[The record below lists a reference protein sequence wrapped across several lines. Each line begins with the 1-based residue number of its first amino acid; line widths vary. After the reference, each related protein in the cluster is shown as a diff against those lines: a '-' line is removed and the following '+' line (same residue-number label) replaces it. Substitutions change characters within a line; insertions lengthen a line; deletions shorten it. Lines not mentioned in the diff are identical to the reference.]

1 MADEVQNEAC
11 IGRTQFA
18 ATIRIKGQAVIKPQ
32 DVCLSIVEHGRS
44 AHLGKAAFC
53 ITTKF
58 PGQAVFSGGIAC
70 ISMLEP
76 AERQVMTTVDTLRLL
91 GEECQTAAGLERQVV
106 CSETASMSVCR
117 VLTTENSVTADTC
130 RNVAV
135 YEILTAKTQRHLIC
149 SVIAVADTA
158 RQVSSTLQGVSIGT
172 LRETYADEI
181 VVADGI
187 RNLSRNNSLAAD
199 AERNLQAS
207 QMVRADGERWVSKA
221 ESAILN
227 LPRQLVK
234 TETAI
239 AITERTVNSPLQA
252 ASSDTARLVAC
263 LSKSESDTKRD
274 LSRWEVAKANTVII
288 LPYHFAI
295 DANKGADGDGGT
307 DDIPQ
312 QNISGIQSVTLAL
325 NERTLADTFQ
335 MVTAS
340 PLDIE
345 AAVQGKFLDFDCD
358 FQVEE
363 TSQQGILQT
372 VKGMYPLDRLLYMPI
387 NIEVVEANC
396 SYYAYKIADALGL
409 SLDLRIEDFTPSQ
422 DYSLSGMT
430 YQDFISAL
438 FSWTSRLPQRQINV
452 FIRGGTLHIIQR
464 GYEEQVTDITAWPH
478 TMPTINRKL
487 IRSVWDSATTEGW
500 DMAKS
505 DKDYEPQPFTGTI
518 GIEGITRHYINGLL
532 MEEETNGSF
541 TEYSYDDQYLT
552 EKRTHNPD
560 GSTVQT
566 TYTYAKTA
574 NDIYL
579 FKETEKTTD
588 ATQKEGETSHDRN
601 DWTDWFN
608 ENFSTRITYHAPI
621 GYGWYSTTVYE
632 DGEFQGSSI
641 SQGKPGGKSSQFT
654 INEWNRSLGSD
665 YDFDDDEDDKFKG
678 QALFDTEFP
687 VTGDDFLRKLTHEI
701 EWLNRK
707 RQEEVS
713 LDIVSPVIK
722 GHATIRHILDF
733 TERIRLD
740 GKEYFLVS
748 NQVKLTPRS
757 LRQSIRLVRWYG

>member
-1 MADEVQNEAC
+1 MSIEIKGLSPVASAIIAGSIAFKPQKILVGIIQPERIVTATADTERKLAAEDTAQADGKRNVIRNNCVMAD
-11 IGRTQFA
+11 
-18 ATIRIKGQAVIKPQ
+18 TIRWE
-32 DVCLSIVEHGRS
+32 CNYE
-44 AHLGKAAFC
+44 
-53 ITTKF
+53 
-58 PGQAVFSGGIAC
+58 
-70 ISMLEP
+70 
-76 AERQVMTTVDTLRLL
+76 TVDAEMCRCL
-91 GEECQTAAGLERQVV
+91 GV
-106 CSETASMSVCR
+106 SVHGVADSSR
-117 VLTTENSVTADTC
+117 EMVRTNEVMADTC
-130 RNVAV
+130 R
-135 YEILTAKTQRHLIC
+135 
-149 SVIAVADTA
+149 
-158 RQVSSTLQGVSIGT
+158 QVTSALQGASVNT
-172 LRETYADEI
+172 LREIYADEQT
-181 VVADGI
+181 VAGAVRI
-187 RNLSRNNSLAAD
+187 LSRENSLAAD
-199 AERNLQAS
+199 AVRYLQAS
-207 QMVRADGERWVSKA
+207 QSVRAKAYRYISKD
-221 ESAILN
+221 ESATLN
-227 LPRQLVK
+227 FVRQVVK
-234 TETAI
+234 SETAM
-239 AITERTVNSPLQA
+239 AMTERTVNSPLQA
-252 ASSDTARLVAC
+252 ATADTARQVAFI
-263 LSKSESDTKRD
+263 SKAEAMTERD
-274 LSRWEVAKANTVII
+274 LSKWEVAHGDTVSI

-295 DANKGADGDGGT
+295 DANKGTGGDGI

-345 AAVQGKFLDFDCD
+345 AAVQGKLLDFDCD

-387 NIEVVEANC
+387 NIEVVEADC
-396 SYYAYKIADALGL
+396 SYYARQIADALGM

-430 YQDFISAL
+430 YQDFISSL

-500 DMAKS
+500 DKAKS

-518 GIEGITRHYINGLL
+518 GIEGITRHYLNGLL

-665 YDFDDDEDDKFKG
+665 YDFNDDEDDKFKG

-687 VTGDDFLRKLTHEI
+687 VTGDDFLRELTHEI

-748 NQVKLTPRS
+748 NQVKLTTRS

>member
-1 MADEVQNEAC
+1 MVDEAQNEAC
-11 IGRTQFA
+11 IGQMQFA
-18 ATIRIKGQAVIKPQ
+18 ATIRIKGHAVIKPQ
-32 DVCLSIVEHGRS
+32 NVCLSLLEHGRA

-58 PGQAVFSGGIAC
+58 PGQAIFSDGIAC
-70 ISMLEP
+70 ISILEP
-76 AERQVMTTVDTLRLL
+76 VERQVAVLADTLRML
-91 GEECQTAAGLERQVV
+91 GEECQTVAGIERQVV
-106 CSETASMSVCR
+106 CSETASALVCR
-117 VLTTENSVTADTC
+117 VLTTVNSVTADNC

-135 YEILTAKTQRHLIC
+135 DEILNIKTKRNITC
-149 SVIAVADTA
+149 SDIALADTA
-158 RQVSSTLQGVSIGT
+158 RQVISTLQGVSIGT

-187 RNLSRNNSLAAD
+187 RNLSRNNSIAAD
-199 AERNLQAS
+199 AERNLQALQATS
-207 QMVRADGERWVSKA
+207 ADMERCVSKN
-221 ESAILN
+221 ESAVLN
-227 LPRQLVK
+227 IPRLLVK

-239 AITERTVNSPLQA
+239 VTTERTVNSPLQA
-252 ASSDTARLVAC
+252 ATADTARQVAFI
-263 LSKSESDTKRD
+263 SKAEAMTKRD
-274 LSRWEVAKANTVII
+274 LSKWEVAHGDTVSI

-295 DANKGADGDGGT
+295 DANKGTGGDGI

-340 PLDIE
+340 PLGIE
-345 AAVQGKFLDFDCD
+345 AAVQGRILDFACD

-363 TSQQGILQT
+363 TSQQGIMQT

-387 NIEVVEANC
+387 NIETTEARC
-396 SYYAYKIADALGL
+396 SYYACKIAGALRL
-409 SLDLRIEDFTPSQ
+409 NLNLRIEDFIPSQ

-430 YQDFISAL
+430 YQDFISSL

-452 FIRGGTLHIIQR
+452 FIRGKTLHIIQR
-464 GYEEQVTDITAWPH
+464 GHEGQVTDITDWPH
-478 TMPTINRKL
+478 TMPTISRKL

-500 DMAKS
+500 DKAKS

-518 GIEGITRHYINGLL
+518 GIEGITRHYLNGLL

-601 DWTDWFN
+601 DWTDWLN

-665 YDFDDDEDDKFKG
+665 YEFNDDEDDKFKG

>member
-1 MADEVQNEAC
+1 MSIEIKGLSPVASAIIAGSIAFKPQKILVGIIQPERIVTATADTERKLAAEDKAQADGKRNVIRNNCVMADTMRWECSYE
-11 IGRTQFA
+11 
-18 ATIRIKGQAVIKPQ
+18 
-32 DVCLSIVEHGRS
+32 
-44 AHLGKAAFC
+44 
-53 ITTKF
+53 
-58 PGQAVFSGGIAC
+58 
-70 ISMLEP
+70 
-76 AERQVMTTVDTLRLL
+76 TVDAEMCRCL
-91 GEECQTAAGLERQVV
+91 GV
-106 CSETASMSVCR
+106 SVHGVADSSR
-117 VLTTENSVTADTC
+117 EMVRTNEVMADTC
-130 RNVAV
+130 R
-135 YEILTAKTQRHLIC
+135 
-149 SVIAVADTA
+149 
-158 RQVSSTLQGVSIGT
+158 QVTSALQGASVNT
-172 LRETYADEI
+172 LREIYADEQT
-181 VVADGI
+181 VAGAVRI
-187 RNLSRNNSLAAD
+187 LSRENSLAAD
-199 AERNLQAS
+199 AVRYLQAS
-207 QMVRADGERWVSKA
+207 QSVRAKAYRYISKD
-221 ESAILN
+221 ESATLN
-227 LPRQLVK
+227 FVRQVVK
-234 TETAI
+234 SETAM
-239 AITERTVNSPLQA
+239 AMTERTVNSPLQA
-252 ASSDTARLVAC
+252 ATADTARQVAFI
-263 LSKSESDTKRD
+263 SKAEAMTERD
-274 LSRWEVAKANTVII
+274 LSKWEVAHGDTVSI

-295 DANKGADGDGGT
+295 DANKGTGGDGI

-345 AAVQGKFLDFDCD
+345 AAVQGKLLDFDCD

-387 NIEVVEANC
+387 NIEVVEADC
-396 SYYAYKIADALGL
+396 SYYARQIADALGM

-430 YQDFISAL
+430 YQDFISSL

-500 DMAKS
+500 DKAKS

-518 GIEGITRHYINGLL
+518 GIEGITRHYLNGLL
-532 MEEETNGSF
+532 TEEETNGSF
-541 TEYSYDDQYLT
+541 TEYSYEDLYLT

-579 FKETEKTTD
+579 FQETEKTTD

-665 YDFDDDEDDKFKG
+665 YDFNDDEDDKFKG

-687 VTGDDFLRKLTHEI
+687 VTGDDFLRELTHEI

-740 GKEYFLVS
+740 DKEYFLVS
-748 NQVKLTPRS
+748 NQVKLTTRS

>member
-1 MADEVQNEAC
+1 
-11 IGRTQFA
+11 
-18 ATIRIKGQAVIKPQ
+18 
-32 DVCLSIVEHGRS
+32 
-44 AHLGKAAFC
+44 
-53 ITTKF
+53 
-58 PGQAVFSGGIAC
+58 
-70 ISMLEP
+70 
-76 AERQVMTTVDTLRLL
+76 
-91 GEECQTAAGLERQVV
+91 
-106 CSETASMSVCR
+106 
-117 VLTTENSVTADTC
+117 
-130 RNVAV
+130 
-135 YEILTAKTQRHLIC
+135 
-149 SVIAVADTA
+149 
-158 RQVSSTLQGVSIGT
+158 
-172 LRETYADEI
+172 
-181 VVADGI
+181 
-187 RNLSRNNSLAAD
+187 
-199 AERNLQAS
+199 
-207 QMVRADGERWVSKA
+207 
-221 ESAILN
+221 
-227 LPRQLVK
+227 
-234 TETAI
+234 
-239 AITERTVNSPLQA
+239 
-252 ASSDTARLVAC
+252 
-263 LSKSESDTKRD
+263 
-274 LSRWEVAKANTVII
+274 
-288 LPYHFAI
+288 
-295 DANKGADGDGGT
+295 
-307 DDIPQ
+307 
-312 QNISGIQSVTLAL
+312 
-325 NERTLADTFQ
+325 

-345 AAVQGKFLDFDCD
+345 AVVQGRLLDFECD

-387 NIEVVEANC
+387 NIEVVEADC
-396 SYYAYKIADALGL
+396 SYYARQIAVVLGM

-430 YQDFISAL
+430 YQDFISSL

-452 FIRGGTLHIIQR
+452 FIRGKTLHIIQR
-464 GYEEQVTDITAWPH
+464 GHEGQVTDITDWPH

-500 DMAKS
+500 DKAKS

-518 GIEGITRHYINGLL
+518 GIEGITRHYLNGLL

-601 DWTDWFN
+601 DWTDWLN

-665 YDFDDDEDDKFKG
+665 YDFNDDEDDKFKG

-687 VTGDDFLRKLTHEI
+687 VTGDDFLRELTHEI

-748 NQVKLTPRS
+748 NQVKLTTRS

>member
-1 MADEVQNEAC
+1 MSIEIKGLSPVASAIIAGSIAFKPQKILVGIIQPERIVTATADTERKLAAEDKAQADGKRNVIRNNCVMADTM
-11 IGRTQFA
+11 RW
-18 ATIRIKGQAVIKPQ
+18 
-32 DVCLSIVEHGRS
+32 
-44 AHLGKAAFC
+44 
-53 ITTKF
+53 
-58 PGQAVFSGGIAC
+58 
-70 ISMLEP
+70 
-76 AERQVMTTVDTLRLL
+76 
-91 GEECQTAAGLERQVV
+91 EC
-106 CSETASMSVCR
+106 SYETAVAEMCRCLGVSVHGVADSSREMVCTNE
-117 VLTTENSVTADTC
+117 VMADTC
-130 RNVAV
+130 R
-135 YEILTAKTQRHLIC
+135 
-149 SVIAVADTA
+149 
-158 RQVSSTLQGVSIGT
+158 QVTSALQGASVNT
-172 LRETYADEI
+172 LREIYADEQT
-181 VVADGI
+181 VAGAVRI
-187 RNLSRNNSLAAD
+187 LSRENSLAAD
-199 AERNLQAS
+199 VVRNLQAT
-207 QMVRADGERWVSKA
+207 QAGMAKTARYVSKT
-221 ESAILN
+221 ESATQN
-227 LPRQLVK
+227 FTRQVVK
-234 TETAI
+234 SETAI
-239 AITERTVNSPLQA
+239 ATTARIVNSPLQA
-252 ASSDTARLVAC
+252 ATADTARQVAFI
-263 LSKSESDTKRD
+263 SKAKVMTERD
-274 LSRWEVAKANTVII
+274 LSKWEVAHGDTVSI

-295 DANKGADGDGGT
+295 DANKGTGGDGM

-335 MVTAS
+335 MMTGS

-345 AAVQGKFLDFDCD
+345 AAVQGRILDFACD

-396 SYYAYKIADALGL
+396 SYYARKIADALGL

-430 YQDFISAL
+430 YQDFISSL

-452 FIRGGTLHIIQR
+452 FIRGGMLHIIQR
-464 GYEEQVTDITAWPH
+464 GHEDQVTDITAWPH

-487 IRSVWDSATTEGW
+487 IRSVWDSATTESW
-500 DMAKS
+500 DRARS

-518 GIEGITRHYINGLL
+518 GIEGITRHYLNGLL
-532 MEEETNGSF
+532 TEEETNGSI

-665 YDFDDDEDDKFKG
+665 YDFNDDEDDKFKG

-687 VTGDDFLRKLTHEI
+687 VTGDDFLRELTHEI

-713 LDIVSPVIK
+713 LDIVSPVVK

-748 NQVKLTPRS
+748 NQVKLTTRS

>member
-1 MADEVQNEAC
+1 MSIEIKGLHPVATAIIAGSIAFKPQKILVGIIQPEHIVTATADTERKLAAEDKAQADGKRNVIRNNCVMAD
-11 IGRTQFA
+11 
-18 ATIRIKGQAVIKPQ
+18 TIRWE
-32 DVCLSIVEHGRS
+32 CSYE
-44 AHLGKAAFC
+44 
-53 ITTKF
+53 
-58 PGQAVFSGGIAC
+58 
-70 ISMLEP
+70 
-76 AERQVMTTVDTLRLL
+76 TVDAEMCRCL
-91 GEECQTAAGLERQVV
+91 GV
-106 CSETASMSVCR
+106 SVHGVADSSR
-117 VLTTENSVTADTC
+117 EMVRTNEVMADTC
-130 RNVAV
+130 R
-135 YEILTAKTQRHLIC
+135 
-149 SVIAVADTA
+149 
-158 RQVSSTLQGVSIGT
+158 QVTSLLQGASANT
-172 LRETYADEI
+172 LREIYADEKP
-181 VVADGI
+181 VVGAVRI
-187 RNLSRNNSLAAD
+187 LSRENSLAAD
-199 AERNLQAS
+199 AVRYLQAS
-207 QMVRADGERWVSKA
+207 QSVRAKAYRYISKD
-221 ESAILN
+221 ESATLN
-227 LPRQLVK
+227 FARQVVK
-234 TETAI
+234 SETAM
-239 AITERTVNSPLQA
+239 AMTERTVNSPLQA
-252 ASSDTARLVAC
+252 ATADTARQVAFI
-263 LSKSESDTKRD
+263 SKAEAMTERD
-274 LSRWEVAKANTVII
+274 LSKWEVAHGDTVSI

-295 DANKGADGDGGT
+295 DANKGTGGDGI

-312 QNISGIQSVTLAL
+312 QNISSIQSVTLAL

-345 AAVQGKFLDFDCD
+345 AAVQGKLLDFDCD

-387 NIEVVEANC
+387 NIEVVEADC
-396 SYYAYKIADALGL
+396 SYYARQIADALGM

-430 YQDFISAL
+430 YQDFISSL

-464 GYEEQVTDITAWPH
+464 GYEEQVTDTTAWPH

-500 DMAKS
+500 DKAKS

-518 GIEGITRHYINGLL
+518 GIEGITRHYLNGLL

-541 TEYSYDDQYLT
+541 TEYSYEDQYLT

-601 DWTDWFN
+601 DWTDWLN

-641 SQGKPGGKSSQFT
+641 SQGKA
-654 INEWNRSLGSD
+654 W
-665 YDFDDDEDDKFKG
+665 
-678 QALFDTEFP
+678 
-687 VTGDDFLRKLTHEI
+687 
-701 EWLNRK
+701 W
-707 RQEEVS
+707 
-713 LDIVSPVIK
+713 
-722 GHATIRHILDF
+722 
-733 TERIRLD
+733 
-740 GKEYFLVS
+740 
-748 NQVKLTPRS
+748 
-757 LRQSIRLVRWYG
+757 

>member
-1 MADEVQNEAC
+1 MSIEIKSLHPVATAIIAGSIAFKPQKILVGIIQPEHIVTATADTERKLAAEDKAQADGKRNVIRNNCVMADTMRRECSYE
-11 IGRTQFA
+11 
-18 ATIRIKGQAVIKPQ
+18 
-32 DVCLSIVEHGRS
+32 
-44 AHLGKAAFC
+44 
-53 ITTKF
+53 
-58 PGQAVFSGGIAC
+58 
-70 ISMLEP
+70 
-76 AERQVMTTVDTLRLL
+76 TVDAEMCRCL
-91 GEECQTAAGLERQVV
+91 GVSVHGVADSSREMV
-106 CSETASMSVCR
+106 CTNEVM
-117 VLTTENSVTADTC
+117 ADTC
-130 RNVAV
+130 R
-135 YEILTAKTQRHLIC
+135 
-149 SVIAVADTA
+149 
-158 RQVSSTLQGVSIGT
+158 QVTSALQGASVNT
-172 LRETYADEI
+172 LREIYADEQT
-181 VVADGI
+181 VAGAVRI
-187 RNLSRNNSLAAD
+187 LSRENSLAAD
-199 AERNLQAS
+199 VARNLQAT
-207 QMVRADGERWVSKA
+207 QAGMAKAARYISKD
-221 ESAILN
+221 ESATLN
-227 LPRQLVK
+227 FVRQVVK
-234 TETAI
+234 SETAI
-239 AITERTVNSPLQA
+239 ATTERIVNSPLQA
-252 ASSDTARLVAC
+252 ATADTARQVAVI
-263 LSKSESDTKRD
+263 SKAEAMTERD
-274 LSRWEVAKANTVII
+274 LSKWEVAHGDTASI

-295 DANKGADGDGGT
+295 DANKGTGGDGI

-345 AAVQGKFLDFDCD
+345 AAVQGKLLDFDCD

-363 TSQQGILQT
+363 TSQQGILQI

-396 SYYAYKIADALGL
+396 SYYARKIADALGL

-430 YQDFISAL
+430 YQDFISSL

-452 FIRGGTLHIIQR
+452 FIRGGMLHIIQR
-464 GYEEQVTDITAWPH
+464 GHEDQVTDITAWSH

-500 DMAKS
+500 DKAKS

-518 GIEGITRHYINGLL
+518 GIEGITRHYLNGLL

-601 DWTDWFN
+601 DWTDWLN

-621 GYGWYSTTVYE
+621 GYGWYSTTVYV

-654 INEWNRSLGSD
+654 INEWNRSLGSG
-665 YDFDDDEDDKFKG
+665 YEFNDDEDDKFKG

-687 VTGDDFLRKLTHEI
+687 VTGDDFLRELTHEI

-713 LDIVSPVIK
+713 LDIVSPVIN

-748 NQVKLTPRS
+748 NQVKLTTRS

>member
-1 MADEVQNEAC
+1 MSIEIKGLHPVATAIIAGSIAFKPQKILVGIIQSEHIVTATADTERKLAAEDKAQADGKRNVIRNNCVMADTM
-11 IGRTQFA
+11 RW
-18 ATIRIKGQAVIKPQ
+18 
-32 DVCLSIVEHGRS
+32 
-44 AHLGKAAFC
+44 
-53 ITTKF
+53 
-58 PGQAVFSGGIAC
+58 
-70 ISMLEP
+70 
-76 AERQVMTTVDTLRLL
+76 
-91 GEECQTAAGLERQVV
+91 EC
-106 CSETASMSVCR
+106 SYETATAEMCRCLGVLVHGVADSSREMVCTNE
-117 VLTTENSVTADTC
+117 VMADTC
-130 RNVAV
+130 R
-135 YEILTAKTQRHLIC
+135 
-149 SVIAVADTA
+149 
-158 RQVSSTLQGVSIGT
+158 QVTSALQGASVNT
-172 LRETYADEI
+172 LREIYADEQT
-181 VVADGI
+181 VAGAVRI
-187 RNLSRNNSLAAD
+187 LSRENSLAVD
-199 AERNLQAS
+199 VVRNLQAI
-207 QMVRADGERWVSKA
+207 QAGMAKAARYVSKTEFA
-221 ESAILN
+221 TQN
-227 LPRQLVK
+227 FTRQVVK
-234 TETAI
+234 SETAI
-239 AITERTVNSPLQA
+239 ATTERIVNSPLQA
-252 ASSDTARLVAC
+252 ATADTARQVAFI
-263 LSKSESDTKRD
+263 SKAEVMTERD
-274 LSRWEVAKANTVII
+274 LSKWEVAHGDTVII

-295 DANKGADGDGGT
+295 DANKESEGGGDV

-312 QNISGIQSVTLAL
+312 QNISGIQSVTLSL

-335 MVTAS
+335 METTS

-345 AAVQGKFLDFDCD
+345 SAVQGRLLDFDCN
-358 FQVEE
+358 FQIEE
-363 TSQQGILQT
+363 TSQQGISQT

-387 NIEVVEANC
+387 NIEVVEAEC
-396 SYYAYKIADALGL
+396 SYYARKIADALGL
-409 SLDLRIEDFTPSQ
+409 GLDLHIEDFTPSQ

-430 YQDFISAL
+430 YQDFISSL

-452 FIRGGTLHIIQR
+452 FIRGKTLHIIQR
-464 GYEEQVTDITAWPH
+464 GHEGQVTDITDWPH
-478 TMPTINRKL
+478 TMPTISRKL
-487 IRSVWDSATTEGW
+487 IRSVWDSATAENW
-500 DMAKS
+500 NWARS

-518 GIEGITRHYINGLL
+518 GIEGITRHYLNGLL
-532 MEEETNGSF
+532 TEEETNGSF
-541 TEYSYDDQYLT
+541 TEYSYEDLYLT

-601 DWTDWFN
+601 DWTDWLN
-608 ENFSTRITYHAPI
+608 DNFSTRITYHAPI

-654 INEWNRSLGSD
+654 INEWNRSLGSG
-665 YDFDDDEDDKFKG
+665 YEFNDDEDDKFKG

-687 VTGDDFLRKLTHEI
+687 VTGDDFLRELTHEI

-740 GKEYFLVS
+740 DKEYFLVS
-748 NQVKLTPRS
+748 NQVKLTTRS

>member
-1 MADEVQNEAC
+1 MSIEIKGLHPVATAIIAGSIAFKPQKILVGIIQPEHIVTATADTERKLAAEDKAQADGKRNVIRNNCVMADTM
-11 IGRTQFA
+11 RW
-18 ATIRIKGQAVIKPQ
+18 
-32 DVCLSIVEHGRS
+32 
-44 AHLGKAAFC
+44 
-53 ITTKF
+53 
-58 PGQAVFSGGIAC
+58 
-70 ISMLEP
+70 
-76 AERQVMTTVDTLRLL
+76 
-91 GEECQTAAGLERQVV
+91 EC
-106 CSETASMSVCR
+106 SYETAVAEMCRCLGVSVHGVADSSREMVCTNE
-117 VLTTENSVTADTC
+117 VMADTC
-130 RNVAV
+130 R
-135 YEILTAKTQRHLIC
+135 
-149 SVIAVADTA
+149 
-158 RQVSSTLQGVSIGT
+158 QVTSALQGASVNT
-172 LRETYADEI
+172 LREIYADEQI
-181 VVADGI
+181 VAGAVRI
-187 RNLSRNNSLAAD
+187 LSRENSLAAD
-199 AERNLQAS
+199 AVRYLQAS
-207 QMVRADGERWVSKA
+207 QSVRAKAYRYISKD
-221 ESAILN
+221 ESATLN
-227 LPRQLVK
+227 FVRLVVK
-234 TETAI
+234 SETAM
-239 AITERTVNSPLQA
+239 AMTERTVNSPLQA
-252 ASSDTARLVAC
+252 ATADTARQVAFI
-263 LSKSESDTKRD
+263 SKAEALTERD
-274 LSRWEVAKANTVII
+274 LSKWEVAHGDTVSI

-295 DANKGADGDGGT
+295 DANKGTGGDGT

-312 QNISGIQSVTLAL
+312 QNISGIQSITLAL

-396 SYYAYKIADALGL
+396 SYYARQIADVLGL
-409 SLDLRIEDFTPSQ
+409 QLDLRIEDFTPSQ

-430 YQDFISAL
+430 YQDFISSL

-452 FIRGGTLHIIQR
+452 FIRGRTLHIIQR
-464 GYEEQVTDITAWPH
+464 GHEGQVTDITDWPH
-478 TMPTINRKL
+478 TMPTISRKL

-500 DMAKS
+500 DKAKS

-601 DWTDWFN
+601 DWADWLN

-748 NQVKLTPRS
+748 NQVKLTTRS

>member
-1 MADEVQNEAC
+1 MSIEIKGLHPVATAIIAGSIAFKLQKILVGIIQPEHIVTATADTERKLAAEDKAQADGKRNVIRNNCVMADTMRWECSYE
-11 IGRTQFA
+11 
-18 ATIRIKGQAVIKPQ
+18 
-32 DVCLSIVEHGRS
+32 
-44 AHLGKAAFC
+44 
-53 ITTKF
+53 
-58 PGQAVFSGGIAC
+58 
-70 ISMLEP
+70 
-76 AERQVMTTVDTLRLL
+76 TVDAEMCRCL
-91 GEECQTAAGLERQVV
+91 GV
-106 CSETASMSVCR
+106 SVHGVADSSR
-117 VLTTENSVTADTC
+117 EMVRTNEVMADTC
-130 RNVAV
+130 R
-135 YEILTAKTQRHLIC
+135 
-149 SVIAVADTA
+149 
-158 RQVSSTLQGVSIGT
+158 QVTSLLQGASANT
-172 LRETYADEI
+172 LREIYADEKP
-181 VVADGI
+181 VVGAVRI
-187 RNLSRNNSLAAD
+187 LSRENSLAAD
-199 AERNLQAS
+199 AVRYLQAS
-207 QMVRADGERWVSKA
+207 QSARAKAYRYISKD
-221 ESAILN
+221 ESATLN
-227 LPRQLVK
+227 FVRQVVK
-234 TETAI
+234 SETAMAMI
-239 AITERTVNSPLQA
+239 ERTVNSPLQA
-252 ASSDTARLVAC
+252 ATADTARQVAFI
-263 LSKSESDTKRD
+263 SKAEAMTERD
-274 LSRWEVAKANTVII
+274 LSKWEVAHGDAVSI

-295 DANKGADGDGGT
+295 DANKGTGGDGT

-312 QNISGIQSVTLAL
+312 QNISGIQSITLAI

-345 AAVQGKFLDFDCD
+345 AAVQGKLLDFDCD

-387 NIEVVEANC
+387 NIEVVEADC
-396 SYYAYKIADALGL
+396 SYYTRKIADALGL

-430 YQDFISAL
+430 YQDFISSL

-452 FIRGGTLHIIQR
+452 FIRGGMLHIIQR
-464 GYEEQVTDITAWPH
+464 GHEDQVTDITAWPH

-487 IRSVWDSATTEGW
+487 IRSVWDSATTESW
-500 DMAKS
+500 DRARS

-518 GIEGITRHYINGLL
+518 GIEGITRHYLNGLL
-532 MEEETNGSF
+532 TEEETNGSI

-601 DWTDWFN
+601 DWTDWLN

-687 VTGDDFLRKLTHEI
+687 VTGDDFLRELTHEI

-740 GKEYFLVS
+740 DKEYFLVS
-748 NQVKLTPRS
+748 NQVKLTTRS

>member
-1 MADEVQNEAC
+1 MSIEIKGLHPVATAIIAGSIAFKPQKILVGIIQPEHIVTATADTERKLAAEDKAQADGKRNVIRNNCVMADTM
-11 IGRTQFA
+11 RW
-18 ATIRIKGQAVIKPQ
+18 
-32 DVCLSIVEHGRS
+32 
-44 AHLGKAAFC
+44 
-53 ITTKF
+53 
-58 PGQAVFSGGIAC
+58 
-70 ISMLEP
+70 
-76 AERQVMTTVDTLRLL
+76 
-91 GEECQTAAGLERQVV
+91 EC
-106 CSETASMSVCR
+106 SYETAVAEMCRCLGVSVHGVADSSR
-117 VLTTENSVTADTC
+117 EMVRTNEVMADTC
-130 RNVAV
+130 R
-135 YEILTAKTQRHLIC
+135 
-149 SVIAVADTA
+149 
-158 RQVSSTLQGVSIGT
+158 QVTSALQGASVNT
-172 LRETYADEI
+172 LREIYADEQTVTGAVRI
-181 VVADGI
+181 LA
-187 RNLSRNNSLAAD
+187 RENSLAAD
-199 AERNLQAS
+199 VVRNLQAT
-207 QMVRADGERWVSKA
+207 QAEMTKAARYVSKT
-221 ESAILN
+221 ESATQN
-227 LPRQLVK
+227 FTRQVVK
-234 TETAI
+234 SETAI
-239 AITERTVNSPLQA
+239 ATTERIVNSPLQA
-252 ASSDTARLVAC
+252 ATADTARQVAFI
-263 LSKSESDTKRD
+263 SKAEAMTERD
-274 LSRWEVAKANTVII
+274 LSKWEVAHGDTASI

-295 DANKGADGDGGT
+295 DANKSTGGDGI

-345 AAVQGKFLDFDCD
+345 AAVQGKLLDFDCD

-387 NIEVVEANC
+387 NIEVVEADC
-396 SYYAYKIADALGL
+396 SYYARQIADALGM

-430 YQDFISAL
+430 YQDFISSL

-464 GYEEQVTDITAWPH
+464 GYEEQVMDITAWPH

-500 DMAKS
+500 DKAKS

-518 GIEGITRHYINGLL
+518 GIEGITRHYFNGLL

-601 DWTDWFN
+601 DWTDWLN

-665 YDFDDDEDDKFKG
+665 YDFNDDEDDKFKG

-687 VTGDDFLRKLTHEI
+687 VTGDDFLRELTHEI

-748 NQVKLTPRS
+748 NQVKLTTRS

>member
-1 MADEVQNEAC
+1 MSIEIKGLHPVATAIIAGSIAFKPQKILVGIIQPEHIVTATADTERKLAAEDKAQADGKRNVIRNNCVMADTM
-11 IGRTQFA
+11 RW
-18 ATIRIKGQAVIKPQ
+18 
-32 DVCLSIVEHGRS
+32 
-44 AHLGKAAFC
+44 
-53 ITTKF
+53 
-58 PGQAVFSGGIAC
+58 
-70 ISMLEP
+70 
-76 AERQVMTTVDTLRLL
+76 
-91 GEECQTAAGLERQVV
+91 EC
-106 CSETASMSVCR
+106 SYETAVAEMCRCLGVSVHGVADSSR
-117 VLTTENSVTADTC
+117 EMVRTNEVMADTC
-130 RNVAV
+130 R
-135 YEILTAKTQRHLIC
+135 
-149 SVIAVADTA
+149 
-158 RQVSSTLQGVSIGT
+158 QVTSALQGASVNT
-172 LRETYADEI
+172 LREIYADEQTVTGAVRI
-181 VVADGI
+181 LA
-187 RNLSRNNSLAAD
+187 RENSLAAD
-199 AERNLQAS
+199 VVRNLQAT
-207 QMVRADGERWVSKA
+207 QAEMTKAARYVSKT
-221 ESAILN
+221 ESATQN
-227 LPRQLVK
+227 FTRQVVK
-234 TETAI
+234 SETAI
-239 AITERTVNSPLQA
+239 ATTERIVNSPLQA
-252 ASSDTARLVAC
+252 ATADTARQVAFI
-263 LSKSESDTKRD
+263 SKAEAMTERD
-274 LSRWEVAKANTVII
+274 LSKWEVAHGDTASI

-295 DANKGADGDGGT
+295 DANKSTGGDGI

-345 AAVQGKFLDFDCD
+345 AAVQGKLLDFDCD

-396 SYYAYKIADALGL
+396 SYYARKIADALGL
-409 SLDLRIEDFTPSQ
+409 SLNLRIEDFTPSQ

-430 YQDFISAL
+430 YQDFISSL

-452 FIRGGTLHIIQR
+452 FIRGRMLHIIQR
-464 GYEEQVTDITAWPH
+464 GHEDQVTDITAWPH

-500 DMAKS
+500 DKAKS

-518 GIEGITRHYINGLL
+518 GIEGITRHYLNGLL
-532 MEEETNGSF
+532 TEEETNGSI

-601 DWTDWFN
+601 DWTDWLN

-665 YDFDDDEDDKFKG
+665 YDFNDDEDDKFKG

-687 VTGDDFLRKLTHEI
+687 VTGDDFLRELTHEI

-740 GKEYFLVS
+740 DKEYFLVS
-748 NQVKLTPRS
+748 NQVKLTTRS

>member
-1 MADEVQNEAC
+1 MSIEIKGLSPVASAIIAGSIAFKPQKILVGIIQPERIVTATADTERKLAAEDKAQADGKRNVIRNNCVMADTMRWECSYE
-11 IGRTQFA
+11 
-18 ATIRIKGQAVIKPQ
+18 
-32 DVCLSIVEHGRS
+32 
-44 AHLGKAAFC
+44 
-53 ITTKF
+53 
-58 PGQAVFSGGIAC
+58 
-70 ISMLEP
+70 
-76 AERQVMTTVDTLRLL
+76 TVDAEMCRCL
-91 GEECQTAAGLERQVV
+91 GV
-106 CSETASMSVCR
+106 SVHGVADSSR
-117 VLTTENSVTADTC
+117 EMVRTNEVMADTC
-130 RNVAV
+130 R
-135 YEILTAKTQRHLIC
+135 
-149 SVIAVADTA
+149 
-158 RQVSSTLQGVSIGT
+158 QVTSALQGASVNT
-172 LRETYADEI
+172 LREIYADEQT
-181 VVADGI
+181 VAGAVRI
-187 RNLSRNNSLAAD
+187 LSRENSLAAD
-199 AERNLQAS
+199 AVRYLQAS
-207 QMVRADGERWVSKA
+207 QSVRAKAYRYISKD
-221 ESAILN
+221 ESATLN
-227 LPRQLVK
+227 FVRQVVK
-234 TETAI
+234 SETAM
-239 AITERTVNSPLQA
+239 AMTERTVNSPLQA
-252 ASSDTARLVAC
+252 ATADTARQVAFI
-263 LSKSESDTKRD
+263 SKAEAMTERD
-274 LSRWEVAKANTVII
+274 LSKWEVAHGDTVSI

-295 DANKGADGDGGT
+295 DANKGTGGDGI

-345 AAVQGKFLDFDCD
+345 AAVQGKLLDFDCD

-387 NIEVVEANC
+387 NIEVVEADC
-396 SYYAYKIADALGL
+396 SYYARQIADALGM

-430 YQDFISAL
+430 YQDFISSL

-500 DMAKS
+500 DKAKS

-518 GIEGITRHYINGLL
+518 GIEGITRHYLNGLL
-532 MEEETNGSF
+532 TEEETNGSF
-541 TEYSYDDQYLT
+541 TEYSYEDLYLT

-579 FKETEKTTD
+579 FQETEKTTD

-665 YDFDDDEDDKFKG
+665 YDFNDDEDDKFKG

-687 VTGDDFLRKLTHEI
+687 VTGDDFLRELTHEI

-722 GHATIRHILDF
+722 GHATIRHILDY

>member
-1 MADEVQNEAC
+1 MSIEIKGLSPVASAIIAGSIAFKPQKILVGIIQPERIVTAAADTERKLAAEDKAQADGKRNVIRNNCVMADTMRWECSYETVDAEMC
-11 IGRTQFA
+11 R
-18 ATIRIKGQAVIKPQ
+18 
-32 DVCLSIVEHGRS
+32 CLGVSVH
-44 AHLGKAAFC
+44 
-53 ITTKF
+53 
-58 PGQAVFSGGIAC
+58 GIAD
-70 ISMLEP
+70 SSREMVRTNE
-76 AERQVMTTVDTLRLL
+76 VM
-91 GEECQTAAGLERQVV
+91 
-106 CSETASMSVCR
+106 
-117 VLTTENSVTADTC
+117 ADTC
-130 RNVAV
+130 R
-135 YEILTAKTQRHLIC
+135 
-149 SVIAVADTA
+149 
-158 RQVSSTLQGVSIGT
+158 QVTSLLQGASANT
-172 LRETYADEI
+172 LREIYVDEKP
-181 VVADGI
+181 VVGAVRI
-187 RNLSRNNSLAAD
+187 LSRENSLAAD
-199 AERNLQAS
+199 VVRNLQAT
-207 QMVRADGERWVSKA
+207 QAGMAKAARYVSKT
-221 ESAILN
+221 ESATQN
-227 LPRQLVK
+227 FTRQVVK
-234 TETAI
+234 SETAI
-239 AITERTVNSPLQA
+239 ATTARIVNSPLQA
-252 ASSDTARLVAC
+252 ATADTARQVAFI
-263 LSKSESDTKRD
+263 SKAEVMTERD
-274 LSRWEVAKANTVII
+274 LSKWEVAQGDTVSI

-295 DANKGADGDGGT
+295 DANKGTGGDGI

-335 MVTAS
+335 MMTAS

-345 AAVQGKFLDFDCD
+345 AAVQGRILDFACD

-396 SYYAYKIADALGL
+396 SYYARKIADALGL

-430 YQDFISAL
+430 YQDFISSL

-452 FIRGGTLHIIQR
+452 FIRGGMLHIIQR
-464 GYEEQVTDITAWPH
+464 GHEDQVTDITAWPH

-487 IRSVWDSATTEGW
+487 IRSVWDSATTESW
-500 DMAKS
+500 DRARS

-518 GIEGITRHYINGLL
+518 GIEGITRHYLNGLL
-532 MEEETNGSF
+532 TEEETNGSI

-601 DWTDWFN
+601 DWMDWLN

-665 YDFDDDEDDKFKG
+665 YDFNDDEDDKFKG

-687 VTGDDFLRKLTHEI
+687 VTGDDFLRELTHEI

-740 GKEYFLVS
+740 DKEYFLVS
-748 NQVKLTPRS
+748 NQVKLTTRS

>member
-1 MADEVQNEAC
+1 MSIEIKGLSPVASAIIAGSIAFKPQKILVGIIQPERIVTATADTERKLAAEDTAQADGKRNVIRNNCVMADTMRWECSYE
-11 IGRTQFA
+11 
-18 ATIRIKGQAVIKPQ
+18 
-32 DVCLSIVEHGRS
+32 
-44 AHLGKAAFC
+44 
-53 ITTKF
+53 
-58 PGQAVFSGGIAC
+58 
-70 ISMLEP
+70 
-76 AERQVMTTVDTLRLL
+76 TVDAEMCRCL
-91 GEECQTAAGLERQVV
+91 GV
-106 CSETASMSVCR
+106 SVHGVADSSR
-117 VLTTENSVTADTC
+117 EMVRTNEVMADTC
-130 RNVAV
+130 R
-135 YEILTAKTQRHLIC
+135 
-149 SVIAVADTA
+149 
-158 RQVSSTLQGVSIGT
+158 QVTSALQGASVNT
-172 LRETYADEI
+172 LREIYADEQT
-181 VVADGI
+181 VAGAVRI
-187 RNLSRNNSLAAD
+187 LSRENSLAAD
-199 AERNLQAS
+199 AVRYLQAS
-207 QMVRADGERWVSKA
+207 QSVRAKAYRYISKD
-221 ESAILN
+221 ESATLN
-227 LPRQLVK
+227 FVRQVVK
-234 TETAI
+234 SETAM
-239 AITERTVNSPLQA
+239 AMTERTVNSPLQA
-252 ASSDTARLVAC
+252 ATADTARQVAFI
-263 LSKSESDTKRD
+263 SKAEAMTERD
-274 LSRWEVAKANTVII
+274 LSKWEVAHGDTVSI

-295 DANKGADGDGGT
+295 DANKGTGGDGI

-345 AAVQGKFLDFDCD
+345 AAVQGKLLDFDCD

-363 TSQQGILQT
+363 TSQQGIWQT

-387 NIEVVEANC
+387 NIEVVEADC
-396 SYYAYKIADALGL
+396 SYYARQIADALGM

-430 YQDFISAL
+430 YQDFISSL

-487 IRSVWDSATTEGW
+487 IRSVWDSATTEGC
-500 DMAKS
+500 DKAKS

-518 GIEGITRHYINGLL
+518 GIEGITRHYLNGLL

-665 YDFDDDEDDKFKG
+665 YDFNDDEDDKFKG

-687 VTGDDFLRKLTHEI
+687 VTGDDFLRELTHEI

-748 NQVKLTPRS
+748 NQVKLTTRS

>member
-1 MADEVQNEAC
+1 MSIEIKGLHPVATAIIAGSIAFKPQKILVGIIQPEHIVTATADTERKLAAEDKAQADGKRNVIRNNCVMADTMRWECSYE
-11 IGRTQFA
+11 T
-18 ATIRIKGQAVIKPQ
+18 AVAEMCR
-32 DVCLSIVEHGRS
+32 CLGVSVH
-44 AHLGKAAFC
+44 
-53 ITTKF
+53 
-58 PGQAVFSGGIAC
+58 GIADSSREMVC
-70 ISMLEP
+70 TNE
-76 AERQVMTTVDTLRLL
+76 VM
-91 GEECQTAAGLERQVV
+91 
-106 CSETASMSVCR
+106 
-117 VLTTENSVTADTC
+117 ADTC
-130 RNVAV
+130 R
-135 YEILTAKTQRHLIC
+135 
-149 SVIAVADTA
+149 
-158 RQVSSTLQGVSIGT
+158 QVTSLLQGASANT
-172 LRETYADEI
+172 LREIYADEKP
-181 VVADGI
+181 VVGAVRI
-187 RNLSRNNSLAAD
+187 LSRENSLAAD
-199 AERNLQAS
+199 AVRYLQAS
-207 QMVRADGERWVSKA
+207 QSVRAKAYRYISKD
-221 ESAILN
+221 ESATLN
-227 LPRQLVK
+227 FVRQVVK
-234 TETAI
+234 SETAM
-239 AITERTVNSPLQA
+239 AMTERTVNSPLQA
-252 ASSDTARLVAC
+252 ATADTARQVAFI
-263 LSKSESDTKRD
+263 SKAEALTERD
-274 LSRWEVAKANTVII
+274 LSKWEVAHGDTVSI

-295 DANKGADGDGGT
+295 DANKGTGGDGT

-312 QNISGIQSVTLAL
+312 QNISGIQSITLAL

-387 NIEVVEANC
+387 NIEVVEADC
-396 SYYAYKIADALGL
+396 SYYTRQIADVLGL
-409 SLDLRIEDFTPSQ
+409 QLDLRIEDFTPSQ

-430 YQDFISAL
+430 YQDFISSL

-452 FIRGGTLHIIQR
+452 FIRGRTLHIIQR
-464 GYEEQVTDITAWPH
+464 GHEGQVTDITDWPH
-478 TMPTINRKL
+478 TMPTISRKL

-500 DMAKS
+500 DKAKS

-601 DWTDWFN
+601 DWTDWLN

-687 VTGDDFLRKLTHEI
+687 VTGDDFLRELTHEI

-740 GKEYFLVS
+740 DKEYFLVS
-748 NQVKLTPRS
+748 NQVKLTTRS

>member
-1 MADEVQNEAC
+1 MSIEIKGLHPVATAIIAGSIAFKPQKILVGIIQPEHIVTATADTERKLAAEDKAQADGKRNVIRNNCVMADTMRWECSYE
-11 IGRTQFA
+11 
-18 ATIRIKGQAVIKPQ
+18 
-32 DVCLSIVEHGRS
+32 
-44 AHLGKAAFC
+44 
-53 ITTKF
+53 
-58 PGQAVFSGGIAC
+58 
-70 ISMLEP
+70 
-76 AERQVMTTVDTLRLL
+76 TVDAEMCRCL
-91 GEECQTAAGLERQVV
+91 GV
-106 CSETASMSVCR
+106 SVHGVADSSR
-117 VLTTENSVTADTC
+117 EMVRTNEVMADTC
-130 RNVAV
+130 R
-135 YEILTAKTQRHLIC
+135 
-149 SVIAVADTA
+149 
-158 RQVSSTLQGVSIGT
+158 QVTSLLQGASANT
-172 LRETYADEI
+172 LREIYADEKP
-181 VVADGI
+181 VVGAVRI
-187 RNLSRNNSLAAD
+187 LARENSLAAD
-199 AERNLQAS
+199 AVRYLQAS
-207 QMVRADGERWVSKA
+207 QSARAKAYRYISKD
-221 ESAILN
+221 ESATLN
-227 LPRQLVK
+227 FVRQVVK
-234 TETAI
+234 SETAM
-239 AITERTVNSPLQA
+239 AMTERTVNSPLQA
-252 ASSDTARLVAC
+252 ATADTARQVAFI
-263 LSKSESDTKRD
+263 SKAEAMTERD
-274 LSRWEVAKANTVII
+274 LSKWEVAHGDAVSI

-295 DANKGADGDGGT
+295 DANKGTGGDGT

-312 QNISGIQSVTLAL
+312 QNISGIQSITLAI

-345 AAVQGKFLDFDCD
+345 AAVQGKLLDFDCD

-387 NIEVVEANC
+387 NIEVVEADC
-396 SYYAYKIADALGL
+396 SYYTRKIADALGL

-430 YQDFISAL
+430 YQDFISSL

-452 FIRGGTLHIIQR
+452 FIRGGMLHIIQR
-464 GYEEQVTDITAWPH
+464 GHEDQVTDITAWPH

-487 IRSVWDSATTEGW
+487 IRSVWDSATTESW
-500 DMAKS
+500 DRARS

-518 GIEGITRHYINGLL
+518 GIEGITRHYLNGLL
-532 MEEETNGSF
+532 TEEETNGSI

-601 DWTDWFN
+601 DWTDWLN

-687 VTGDDFLRKLTHEI
+687 VTGDDFLRELTHEI

-740 GKEYFLVS
+740 DKEYFLVS
-748 NQVKLTPRS
+748 NQVKLTTRS

>member
-1 MADEVQNEAC
+1 MSIEIKGLSPVASAIIAGSIAFKPQKILVGIIQPERIVTATADTERKLAAEDKAQADGKRNVIRNNCVMADTMRWECSYETVDAEMC
-11 IGRTQFA
+11 R
-18 ATIRIKGQAVIKPQ
+18 
-32 DVCLSIVEHGRS
+32 CLGVSVH
-44 AHLGKAAFC
+44 
-53 ITTKF
+53 
-58 PGQAVFSGGIAC
+58 GIADSSREMAC
-70 ISMLEP
+70 TNE
-76 AERQVMTTVDTLRLL
+76 VM
-91 GEECQTAAGLERQVV
+91 
-106 CSETASMSVCR
+106 
-117 VLTTENSVTADTC
+117 ADTC
-130 RNVAV
+130 R
-135 YEILTAKTQRHLIC
+135 
-149 SVIAVADTA
+149 
-158 RQVSSTLQGVSIGT
+158 QVTSLLQGASANT
-172 LRETYADEI
+172 LREIYVDEKP
-181 VVADGI
+181 VVGAVRI
-187 RNLSRNNSLAAD
+187 LSRENSLAAD
-199 AERNLQAS
+199 VVRNLQAT
-207 QMVRADGERWVSKA
+207 QAGMAKAARYVSKT
-221 ESAILN
+221 ESATQN
-227 LPRQLVK
+227 FTRQVVK
-234 TETAI
+234 SETAI
-239 AITERTVNSPLQA
+239 ATTARIVNSPLQA
-252 ASSDTARLVAC
+252 ATADTARQVAFI
-263 LSKSESDTKRD
+263 SKAEALTERD
-274 LSRWEVAKANTVII
+274 LSKWEVAHGDTVSI

-295 DANKGADGDGGT
+295 DANKGTGGDGT

-312 QNISGIQSVTLAL
+312 QNISGIQSITLAI

-396 SYYAYKIADALGL
+396 SYYARKIADALGL

-430 YQDFISAL
+430 YQDFISSL

-452 FIRGGTLHIIQR
+452 FIRGRMLHIIQR
-464 GYEEQVTDITAWPH
+464 GHEDQVTDITAWPH
-478 TMPTINRKL
+478 TMPTINREL
-487 IRSVWDSATTEGW
+487 IRSVWDSATTESW
-500 DMAKS
+500 DRARS

-518 GIEGITRHYINGLL
+518 GIEGITRHYLNGLL
-532 MEEETNGSF
+532 TEEETNGSI

-601 DWTDWFN
+601 DWTDWLN

-665 YDFDDDEDDKFKG
+665 YDFNDDEDDKFKG

-740 GKEYFLVS
+740 DKEYFLVS
-748 NQVKLTPRS
+748 NQVKLTTRS

>member
-1 MADEVQNEAC
+1 MSIEIKGLHPVATAIIAGSIAFKPQKILVGIIQPEHIVTATADTERKLAAEDKAQADGKRNVIRNNCVMADTM
-11 IGRTQFA
+11 RW
-18 ATIRIKGQAVIKPQ
+18 
-32 DVCLSIVEHGRS
+32 
-44 AHLGKAAFC
+44 
-53 ITTKF
+53 
-58 PGQAVFSGGIAC
+58 
-70 ISMLEP
+70 
-76 AERQVMTTVDTLRLL
+76 
-91 GEECQTAAGLERQVV
+91 EC
-106 CSETASMSVCR
+106 SYETAVAEMCRCLGVSVHGVADSSR
-117 VLTTENSVTADTC
+117 EMVRTNEVMADTC
-130 RNVAV
+130 R
-135 YEILTAKTQRHLIC
+135 
-149 SVIAVADTA
+149 
-158 RQVSSTLQGVSIGT
+158 QVTSALQGASVNT
-172 LRETYADEI
+172 LREIYADEQTVTGAVRI
-181 VVADGI
+181 LA
-187 RNLSRNNSLAAD
+187 RENSLAAD
-199 AERNLQAS
+199 VVRNLQAT
-207 QMVRADGERWVSKA
+207 QAEMTKAARYVSKT
-221 ESAILN
+221 ESATQN
-227 LPRQLVK
+227 FTRQVVK
-234 TETAI
+234 SETAI
-239 AITERTVNSPLQA
+239 ATTERIVNSPLQA
-252 ASSDTARLVAC
+252 ATADTARQVAFI
-263 LSKSESDTKRD
+263 SKAEAMTERD
-274 LSRWEVAKANTVII
+274 LSKWEVAHGDTASI

-295 DANKGADGDGGT
+295 DANKSTGGDGI

-345 AAVQGKFLDFDCD
+345 AAVQGKLLDFDCD

-396 SYYAYKIADALGL
+396 SYYARKIADALGL
-409 SLDLRIEDFTPSQ
+409 SLNLRIEDFTPSQ

-430 YQDFISAL
+430 YQDFISSL

-452 FIRGGTLHIIQR
+452 FIRGRMLHIIQR
-464 GYEEQVTDITAWPH
+464 GHEDQVTDITAWPH
-478 TMPTINRKL
+478 TMPTINREL
-487 IRSVWDSATTEGW
+487 IRSVWDSATTESW
-500 DMAKS
+500 DRARS

-518 GIEGITRHYINGLL
+518 GIEGITRHYLNGLL
-532 MEEETNGSF
+532 TEEETNGSI

-601 DWTDWFN
+601 DWTDWLN

-687 VTGDDFLRKLTHEI
+687 VTGDDFLRELTHEI

-740 GKEYFLVS
+740 DKEYFLVS
-748 NQVKLTPRS
+748 NQVKITTRS

>member
-1 MADEVQNEAC
+1 MADTM
-11 IGRTQFA
+11 RW
-18 ATIRIKGQAVIKPQ
+18 
-32 DVCLSIVEHGRS
+32 
-44 AHLGKAAFC
+44 
-53 ITTKF
+53 
-58 PGQAVFSGGIAC
+58 
-70 ISMLEP
+70 
-76 AERQVMTTVDTLRLL
+76 
-91 GEECQTAAGLERQVV
+91 EC
-106 CSETASMSVCR
+106 SYETAVAEMCRCLGVSVHGVADSSREMVCTNE
-117 VLTTENSVTADTC
+117 VMADTC
-130 RNVAV
+130 R
-135 YEILTAKTQRHLIC
+135 
-149 SVIAVADTA
+149 
-158 RQVSSTLQGVSIGT
+158 QVTSALQGASVNT
-172 LRETYADEI
+172 LREIYADEQT
-181 VVADGI
+181 VAGAVRI
-187 RNLSRNNSLAAD
+187 LSRENSLAAD
-199 AERNLQAS
+199 AVRYLQAS
-207 QMVRADGERWVSKA
+207 QSVRAKAYRYISKD
-221 ESAILN
+221 ESATLN
-227 LPRQLVK
+227 FVRQVVK
-234 TETAI
+234 SETAI
-239 AITERTVNSPLQA
+239 ATTERIVNSPLQA
-252 ASSDTARLVAC
+252 ATADTARQVAFI
-263 LSKSESDTKRD
+263 SKAEAMTERD
-274 LSRWEVAKANTVII
+274 LSKWEVAHGDTVSI

-295 DANKGADGDGGT
+295 DANKGTGGDGI

-387 NIEVVEANC
+387 NIEVVEADC
-396 SYYAYKIADALGL
+396 SYYARQIADALGM

-430 YQDFISAL
+430 YQDFISSL

-452 FIRGGTLHIIQR
+452 FIRGKTLHIIQR
-464 GYEEQVTDITAWPH
+464 GHEGQVTDITDWPH

-500 DMAKS
+500 DKAKS

-518 GIEGITRHYINGLL
+518 GIEGITRHYLNGLL

-601 DWTDWFN
+601 DWTDWLN

-641 SQGKPGGKSSQFT
+641 SQGKPGGKSSQFI

-665 YDFDDDEDDKFKG
+665 YDFNDDEDDKFKG

-687 VTGDDFLRKLTHEI
+687 VTGDDFLRELTHEI

-748 NQVKLTPRS
+748 NQVKLTTRS

>member
-1 MADEVQNEAC
+1 MSIEIKGLHPVATAIIAGSIAFKPQKILVGIIQPEHIVTATADTERKLAAEDKAQADGKRNVIRNNCVMADTM
-11 IGRTQFA
+11 RW
-18 ATIRIKGQAVIKPQ
+18 
-32 DVCLSIVEHGRS
+32 
-44 AHLGKAAFC
+44 
-53 ITTKF
+53 
-58 PGQAVFSGGIAC
+58 
-70 ISMLEP
+70 
-76 AERQVMTTVDTLRLL
+76 
-91 GEECQTAAGLERQVV
+91 EC
-106 CSETASMSVCR
+106 SYETAVAEMCRCLGVSVHGVADSSR
-117 VLTTENSVTADTC
+117 EMVRTNEVMADTC
-130 RNVAV
+130 R
-135 YEILTAKTQRHLIC
+135 
-149 SVIAVADTA
+149 
-158 RQVSSTLQGVSIGT
+158 QVTSALQGASVNT
-172 LRETYADEI
+172 LREIYADEQTVTGAVRI
-181 VVADGI
+181 
-187 RNLSRNNSLAAD
+187 LSRENSLAAD
-199 AERNLQAS
+199 VVRNLQAT
-207 QMVRADGERWVSKA
+207 QAGMAKAARYVSKT
-221 ESAILN
+221 ESATQN
-227 LPRQLVK
+227 FTRQVVK
-234 TETAI
+234 SETAI
-239 AITERTVNSPLQA
+239 ATTERIVNSPLQA
-252 ASSDTARLVAC
+252 ATADTARQVAFI
-263 LSKSESDTKRD
+263 SKAEAMTKRD
-274 LSRWEVAKANTVII
+274 LSKWEVAHGDTVSI

-295 DANKGADGDGGT
+295 DANKGTGGDGI

-335 MVTAS
+335 MMTAS

-345 AAVQGKFLDFDCD
+345 AAVQGRILDFACD

-396 SYYAYKIADALGL
+396 SYYARKIADALGL

-430 YQDFISAL
+430 YQDFISSL

-452 FIRGGTLHIIQR
+452 FIRGGMLHIIQR
-464 GYEEQVTDITAWPH
+464 GHEDQVTDITAWPH

-487 IRSVWDSATTEGW
+487 IRSVWDSTTTESW
-500 DMAKS
+500 DRARS

-518 GIEGITRHYINGLL
+518 GIEGITRHYLNGLL
-532 MEEETNGSF
+532 TEEETNGSI

-601 DWTDWFN
+601 DWTDWLN

-665 YDFDDDEDDKFKG
+665 YDFNDDEDDKFKG

-687 VTGDDFLRKLTHEI
+687 VTGDDFLRELTHEI

-713 LDIVSPVIK
+713 LDIVSPVVK

-748 NQVKLTPRS
+748 NQVKLTTRS

>member
-1 MADEVQNEAC
+1 MSIEIKGLHPVATAIIAGSIAFKPQKILVGIIQPEHIVTATADTERKLAAEDKAQADGKRNVIRNNCVMADTM
-11 IGRTQFA
+11 RW
-18 ATIRIKGQAVIKPQ
+18 
-32 DVCLSIVEHGRS
+32 
-44 AHLGKAAFC
+44 
-53 ITTKF
+53 
-58 PGQAVFSGGIAC
+58 
-70 ISMLEP
+70 
-76 AERQVMTTVDTLRLL
+76 
-91 GEECQTAAGLERQVV
+91 EC
-106 CSETASMSVCR
+106 SYETAVAEMCRCLGVSVHGVADSSR
-117 VLTTENSVTADTC
+117 EMVRTNEVMADTC
-130 RNVAV
+130 R
-135 YEILTAKTQRHLIC
+135 
-149 SVIAVADTA
+149 
-158 RQVSSTLQGVSIGT
+158 QVTSALQGASVNT
-172 LRETYADEI
+172 LREIYADEQTVTGAVRI
-181 VVADGI
+181 LA
-187 RNLSRNNSLAAD
+187 RENSLAAD
-199 AERNLQAS
+199 VVRNLQAT
-207 QMVRADGERWVSKA
+207 QAEMTKAARYVSKT
-221 ESAILN
+221 ESATQN
-227 LPRQLVK
+227 FTRQVVK
-234 TETAI
+234 SETAI
-239 AITERTVNSPLQA
+239 ATTERIVNSPLQA
-252 ASSDTARLVAC
+252 ATADTARQVAFI
-263 LSKSESDTKRD
+263 SKAEAMTERD
-274 LSRWEVAKANTVII
+274 LSKWEVAHGDTASI

-295 DANKGADGDGGT
+295 DANKSTGGDGI

-345 AAVQGKFLDFDCD
+345 AAVQGKLLDFDCD

-396 SYYAYKIADALGL
+396 SYYARKIADALGL
-409 SLDLRIEDFTPSQ
+409 SLNLRIEDFTPSQ

-430 YQDFISAL
+430 YQDFISSL

-452 FIRGGTLHIIQR
+452 FIRGRMLHIIQR
-464 GYEEQVTDITAWPH
+464 GHEDQVTDITAWPH
-478 TMPTINRKL
+478 TMPTINREL
-487 IRSVWDSATTEGW
+487 IRSVWDSATTESW
-500 DMAKS
+500 DRARS

-518 GIEGITRHYINGLL
+518 GIEGITRHYLNGLL
-532 MEEETNGSF
+532 TEEETNGSI

-601 DWTDWFN
+601 DWTDWLN

-665 YDFDDDEDDKFKG
+665 YDFNDDEDDKFKG

-687 VTGDDFLRKLTHEI
+687 VTGDDFLRELTHEI

-740 GKEYFLVS
+740 DKEYFLVS
-748 NQVKLTPRS
+748 NQVKITTRS